1 MFADVGLAVLSG
13 LARGSER
20 AGGATASAVVARLVA
35 VPYTIAARRLSARA
49 ISTAARHAIIIRVTA
64 LANYTFSIARSTTIN
79 IGLVTARLAVYAAE
93 CTIINDTVAVVILE
107 IALLRCGGRSGLTL
121 DPTQK
126 TRELPGIAVPS
137 QTSLTRFTDIG
148 EILIG
153 LVIAVVV
160 QTVAL
165 LLLGEDLANALAP
178 AAVVAAALHAGPAL
192 AIVIA
197 VAPAAA
203 ASASVAPVP
212 FTLACVVRR
221 LGATEARLLV
231 DARRTVGCFVDLSI
245 AVIVVPVIDLFGR
258 DDRVLTYPPHAIE
271 ADLLTILAGPAPPR
285 RYRGGIAALFLP

>member
-1 MFADVGLAVLSG
+1 MLTDVGLAVVSD
-13 LARGSER
+13 LARDAKR
-20 AGGATASAVVARLVA
+20 AARATATAILARLVA

-64 LANYTFSIARSTTIN
+64 FTDHTFGITRSTTID
-79 IGLVTARLAVYAAE
+79 IGLVAARLTIYAAE
-93 CTIINDTVAVVILE
+93 RTIINDTVAVVILE
-107 IALLRCGGRSGLTL
+107 VALLRCGGRSGLTL
-121 DPTQK
+121 DSTQK

-137 QTSLTRFTDIG
+137 QPRLTRFTDIG

-178 AAVVAAALHAGPAL
+178 ATVVAAALHAGPAL

-212 FTLACVVRR
+212 FTLPCVVRR

-231 DARRTVGCFVDLSI
+231 DARRTVGCFVDLPI